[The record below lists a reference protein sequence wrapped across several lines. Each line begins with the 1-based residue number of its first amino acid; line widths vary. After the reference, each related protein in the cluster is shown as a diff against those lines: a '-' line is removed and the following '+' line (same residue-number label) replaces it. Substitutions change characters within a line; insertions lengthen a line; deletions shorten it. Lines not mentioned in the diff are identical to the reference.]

1 MDYVNTREK
10 KKSETGIS
18 GILNI
23 IIKNKRNVKD
33 MWTYA
38 FVWNFSKII
47 ISFIFYRI
55 FKASFKNTVH
65 NKNTNFW
72 IEFFFKDREDNQ
84 NFKKN

>member
-33 MWTYA
+33 M
-38 FVWNFSKII
+38 
-47 ISFIFYRI
+47 
-55 FKASFKNTVH
+55 
-65 NKNTNFW
+65 
-72 IEFFFKDREDNQ
+72 
-84 NFKKN
+84 